1 MRTRYEYII
10 KSVKYCRD
18 EAVYKAYKDKLSKY
32 GEVEFKDGEVHFY
45 TRNLSFFLH
54 NLGCNVIMQP
64 ATRWQRIPYL
74 TLWDKAV
81 VYANEL
87 YPV

>member
-18 EAVYKAYKDKLSKY
+18 ETVYQVYKDKLSKY
-32 GEVEFKDGEVHFY
+32 GEVKFKDGEVHFY
-45 TRNLSFFLH
+45 TRNLSFFFH
-54 NLGCNVIMQP
+54 NLDCDVIVQSS
-64 ATRWQRIPYL
+64 TKWQRIPYL
-74 TLWDKAV
+74 TMWDGQV
-81 VYANEL
+81 EYANEL